1 MLNREVVKQ
10 LTRYGIVGVSY
21 NLAGYLLYLLITW
34 LGVDPKVVVGVLY
47 PIGALISFFANKG
60 WSFSYSGPI
69 GSGMLRFVIAH
80 FFGYF
85 LNLGLLFLFVD
96 IQGYPHELVQL
107 VAIFAVA
114 LSLFLAFRYF
124 VFPERHRAPSP

>member
-1 MLNREVVKQ
+1 MLNREVITQ

-47 PIGALISFFANKG
+47 PIGVLISFFANKE
-60 WSFSYSGPI
+60 WSFSYSGSL
-69 GSGMLRFVIAH
+69 GSGMVRFGIAH

-85 LNLGLLFLFVD
+85 LNLGMLYLFVD
-96 IQGYPHELVQL
+96 IHGYPHELVQIA
-107 VAIFAVA
+107 AIFTVA
-114 LSLFLAFRYF
+114 LYLFLAFRYF
-124 VFPERHRAPSP
+124 VFPQRPRASNP